1 MKHLKHFN
9 AASSVNES
17 KMTREQIRTAI
28 SVGDES
34 MEAISAIKKDLLV
47 NGVVTKLALTGASM
61 ITWTPSEIAILI
73 RKSEESFEDCAN
85 VLDMHDGG
93 LIPARNAS
101 EIRTLKTILA
111 NKSRILDSL
120 KQF

>member
-28 SVGDES
+28 AVGDES
-34 MEAISAIKKDLLV
+34 MEAISAIKEDLLV
-47 NGVVTKLALTGASM
+47 NGVVTNHALAGARM
-61 ITWTPSEIAILI
+61 ITWTPAEIAILI
-73 RKSEESFEDCAN
+73 RKSEETFEDCAN
-85 VLDMHDGG
+85 ILDLHDGG
-93 LIPARNAS
+93 LIPARDAS
-101 EIRTLKTILA
+101 EIRTLKAVLA